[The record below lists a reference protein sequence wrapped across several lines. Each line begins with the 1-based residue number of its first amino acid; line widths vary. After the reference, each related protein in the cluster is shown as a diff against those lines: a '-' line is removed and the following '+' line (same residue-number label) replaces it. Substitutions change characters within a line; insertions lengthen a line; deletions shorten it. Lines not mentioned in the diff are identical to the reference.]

1 MNELHIDKTHWKK
14 YRFDEMVQ
22 NIAERVEPRQ
32 TDLDVY
38 VGLEHIDPD
47 CLHLSRHGHP
57 SDVEGT
63 KLRFYKGDIIFGRRR
78 AYQRKTALAATDGIC
93 SAHAMVVRAKE
104 DVVDPMFLP
113 FLFHSKSFIDM
124 AITISVGGLSPTINW
139 KDIAK
144 QEFLLPPKAEQ
155 KRLAEL
161 LWAADEVVEKE
172 KREMEAIKVFKD
184 RQMSYLLNGYQH
196 TQNDGKPD
204 GWERLTISDLGVV
217 STSSVDKKQRPKE
230 KTVSLIN
237 YMDVYTSKTKKIT
250 SDIELMQV
258 TAPDKQIK
266 SNQVNIGDIL
276 FTPSSETKDDIGHS
290 AVVYEDLPNTL
301 YSYHLVRLRFNREI
315 NLDFKRYLFNNPS
328 TLAYFTKRAQGI
340 TRMTLSLDDFNETPV
355 LLPPLSEQR
364 QIALK
369 LSSIDSAIER
379 IEKSIWLSQQIKQEL
394 INKIL

>member
-1 MNELHIDKTHWKK
+1 MMNELHIDKTHWKK

-22 NIAERVEPRQ
+22 NIAERVEPSQ

-78 AYQRKTALAATDGIC
+78 AYQRKTALATTDGIC

-104 DVVDPMFLP
+104 NVVDPMFLP

-172 KREMEAIKVFKD
+172 KRVECCISSFISRFIGNKYQALSKDCVTLGDLCISNPSYGANSPACDYDGTTRYVRITDIDNQGCLLDDEIKSTNNIDTDK
-184 RQMSYLLNGYQH
+184 YLLEDGDLLIARTATPGKSFLYDKQYGNCVYAGYLIRFKLNTSLVLPKYVFYYTLSSNYWQWI
-196 TQNDGKPD
+196 NS
-204 GWERLTISDLGVV
+204 TIKTGTV
-217 STSSVDKKQRPKE
+217 SNINAKEYSSLLIPFCSIEKQEEMVKELEEIFKIKKQL
-230 KTVSLIN
+230 LI
-237 YMDVYTSKTKKIT
+237 
-250 SDIELMQV
+250 
-258 TAPDKQIK
+258 
-266 SNQVNIGDIL
+266 IL
-276 FTPSSETKDDIGHS
+276 
-290 AVVYEDLPNTL
+290 
-301 YSYHLVRLRFNREI
+301 
-315 NLDFKRYLFNNPS
+315 NN
-328 TLAYFTKRAQGI
+328 
-340 TRMTLSLDDFNETPV
+340 
-355 LLPPLSEQR
+355 
-364 QIALK
+364 
-369 LSSIDSAIER
+369 
-379 IEKSIWLSQQIKQEL
+379 SQQIKQEL
-394 INKIL
+394 INKIF

>member
-22 NIAERVEPRQ
+22 NIAERVEPSQ

-78 AYQRKTALAATDGIC
+78 AYQRKTALATTNGIC

-155 KRLAEL
+155 KCLAEL

-172 KREMEAIKVFKD
+172 KKTHEKLKVIE
-184 RQMSYLLNGYQH
+184 YN
-196 TQNDGKPD
+196 
-204 GWERLTISDLGVV
+204 
-217 STSSVDKKQRPKE
+217 
-230 KTVSLIN
+230 LI
-237 YMDVYTSKTKKIT
+237 TK
-250 SDIELMQV
+250 L
-258 TAPDKQIK
+258 
-266 SNQVNIGDIL
+266 
-276 FTPSSETKDDIGHS
+276 
-290 AVVYEDLPNTL
+290 
-301 YSYHLVRLRFNREI
+301 
-315 NLDFKRYLFNNPS
+315 NNPCNNATRCQLGEII
-328 TLAYFTKRAQGI
+328 TLNYGKA
-340 TRMTLSLDDFNETPV
+340 
-355 LLPPLSEQR
+355 
-364 QIALK
+364 
-369 LSSIDSAIER
+369 
-379 IEKSIWLSQQIKQEL
+379 
-394 INKIL
+394 

>member
-22 NIAERVEPRQ
+22 NIAERVEPSQ

-78 AYQRKTALAATDGIC
+78 AYQRKTALATTDGIC

-104 DVVDPMFLP
+104 DVVDPVFLP

-144 QEFLLPPKAEQ
+144 QEFLLPPKSEQ

-161 LWAADEVVEKE
+161 LWAANEMVEKE
-172 KREMEAIKVFKD
+172 KREREKAIALFDQQKTNLIWDAQFPLGKLNDVTAIGLKDGDWIESKDQSESGIRLIQLADIGDGYFINKSKRFINEDTFKRLHCFEVFPNDILLARMPDPIGRSCVLPQLEERCITAVDVCIIRVD
-184 RQMSYLLNGYQH
+184 RTKHNIKYINYLIN
-196 TQNDGKPD
+196 TPIF
-204 GWERLTISDLGVV
+204 R
-217 STSSVDKKQRPKE
+217 
-230 KTVSLIN
+230 KTVIEQSSGTTRQRISRSNLEKMSIPLPSN
-237 YMDVYTSKTKKIT
+237 KIQDSIAENIT
-250 SDIELMQV
+250 QTEDIILTLQ
-258 TAPDKQIK
+258 KQIE
-266 SNQVNIGDIL
+266 V
-276 FTPSSETKDDIGHS
+276 
-290 AVVYEDLPNTL
+290 
-301 YSYHLVRLRFNREI
+301 
-315 NLDFKRYLFNNPS
+315 
-328 TLAYFTKRAQGI
+328 
-340 TRMTLSLDDFNETPV
+340 
-355 LLPPLSEQR
+355 
-364 QIALK
+364 
-369 LSSIDSAIER
+369 
-379 IEKSIWLSQQIKQEL
+379 SQQIKQEL
-394 INKIL
+394 IDKIY

>member
-78 AYQRKTALAATDGIC
+78 AYQRETALATTDGIC

-161 LWAADEVVEKE
+161 LWVADEVVEKE
-172 KREMEAIKVFKD
+172 KRERKKLDVFRQSKLKDIFKSANTHTRLKDLPLEEINGLWKTDDPDSIDVSVIRSTEFSDYGTICFDKLEPMPVKISQYKTRKLLPSDIIVERSGGGPDQPVGRVCYFEQSEGEYSFSNFTSCIRVANSDVVLPKYLFYFLEYYWEMGGTDRIQNQTTGIRNLDYELYKMIKVPMLSIEG
-184 RQMSYLLNGYQH
+184 Q
-196 TQNDGKPD
+196 
-204 GWERLTISDLGVV
+204 
-217 STSSVDKKQRPKE
+217 KQA
-230 KTVSLIN
+230 IN
-237 YMDVYTSKTKKIT
+237 VIDQIQQSIFASKAQ
-250 SDIELMQV
+250 IEQ
-258 TAPDKQIK
+258 
-266 SNQVNIGDIL
+266 
-276 FTPSSETKDDIGHS
+276 
-290 AVVYEDLPNTL
+290 
-301 YSYHLVRLRFNREI
+301 
-315 NLDFKRYLFNNPS
+315 
-328 TLAYFTKRAQGI
+328 
-340 TRMTLSLDDFNETPV
+340 
-355 LLPPLSEQR
+355 
-364 QIALK
+364 
-369 LSSIDSAIER
+369 
-379 IEKSIWLSQQIKQEL
+379 SQQIKQEL
-394 INKIL
+394 INKIF